1 MERPS
6 NNKII
11 NILEKFAKKFYL
23 NNLIK
28 GLFWFILFSVSL
40 LFVLSTIEN
49 LFWLNS
55 TFRLI
60 LLILLIISLTIF
72 FSYYIALPV
81 LRYFGLLREKSYKDF
96 ALLLGNYSNTDD
108 KILSA
113 LELFE
118 LNELNKNEL
127 LLNELSRRS
136 NELSKINIKNFFNI
150 KEYYKWIIG
159 NISILAI
166 FFTLSFTFPKQ
177 FINPLVRISNY
188 NKIFPKDYGFRVNIL
203 NTNFY
208 TESGKSFVLNFEIT
222 GEKIPKNIY
231 ILSNGNQF
239 IPKKTLN
246 NRYEYIFDNI
256 SENTIFQIIAEDW
269 ISDKY
274 EIKVYNKPTIYRLV
288 ANIIYP
294 NYTKINNEQFVNIF
308 SYSVPR
314 GTKIM
319 FSFNVKDADSLI
331 IVNGD
336 KLNKYS
342 VKNKLDYQIQILKNE
357 SIQIITK
364 SIQSPLQDTTN
375 IYITE
380 IPDAYPQILVQ
391 VQKDTFSIM
400 HYYVSGSIS
409 DDYGFTKLLAIYK
422 LTRKDSTINGKIPIN
437 ISNNDLIQNFNFDV
451 DFSFLNLQPDDIIHF
466 YLEIYDNDAIAG
478 PKATKSRE
486 YEIKIPT
493 KEEIQIEQSKQLQA
507 ANSKFSNI
515 QKELNDIKNELKQ
528 LENQWKLERKF
539 NYEQKQKWENLIK
552 KQNDIINELQNLE
565 QNLQL
570 SPSYDEN
577 LEIYEKIQQ
586 IDELIKSIN
595 LDELNE
601 YLENLQKLMENNELK
616 SEDIEEFKSQNEELN
631 KMLDRQIDLLKRLDI
646 EKNLRE
652 TFDEFKDLSKQFDEL
667 SKKQDLDELT
677 KQNELK
683 QMLEKQFEKYDSLL
697 KENEKLSEPFNMEN
711 IESEEQTIN
720 NEVQQAEQNLQK
732 NNQKKANENQKN
744 TSQQLNDLANKL
756 EQNLEKQLQE
766 ETAEDA
772 TALRQ
777 LLKNV
782 LLASFEQ
789 ENLIKN
795 LYMQNPRLSNYQDYV
810 RKQYE
815 LQEVMKRTKDS
826 LYMIGKRQPMVSNF
840 IFDEINKVEKESK
853 KVINNL
859 NNWTFGPAAI
869 NQQNLMTSL
878 NNLALFLSDVLQ
890 QMEQQNSMSQMNSDG
905 AMKCNNP
912 KNTGN
917 SSNSKPSMKTL
928 KQLQQDLNK
937 QMEALQKEMQ
947 NGKKQGKEISEA
959 LAKMAAQQEA
969 IRRAMQQMKEQMSKE
984 GNLKNASFVQQMIE
998 DMEKTEKDLYNK
1010 NLTYETIK
1018 RQKQIEIRMLEAE
1031 KAEQQQETDN
1041 LRKSETA
1048 KNDYNSNLIK
1058 NFQYNVIKNNNF
1070 ESMNRNNLNFNLYY
1084 RKKIQEYFNNVN
1096 YEKN

>member
-60 LLILLIISLTIF
+60 LLILLIISLTTF

-136 NELSKINIKNFFNI
+136 NELSKINIKNFFSI

-222 GEKIPKNIY
+222 GDKIPKDIY

-246 NRYEYIFDNI
+246 NRYEYIFENI
-256 SENTIFQIIAEDW
+256 TENTIFQIIAEDW
-269 ISDKY
+269 SSDKY
-274 EIKVYNKPTIYRLV
+274 EIKVYNKPNIYRLV

-319 FSFNVKDADSLI
+319 FSFNMKDADSLI

-391 VQKDTFSIM
+391 VQKDTFYIM

-466 YLEIYDNDAIAG
+466 YLEIYDNDAMAG

-515 QKELNDIKNELKQ
+515 QKELNDIKNELKH

-616 SEDIEEFKSQNEELN
+616 SENIEEFKSQNEELN

-840 IFDEINKVEKESK
+840 IFDEINKIEKESK
-853 KVINNL
+853 KAINNL

-984 GNLKNASFVQQMIE
+984 GNLKNASFVQEMIE

>member
-60 LLILLIISLTIF
+60 LLILLIISLTTF

-136 NELSKINIKNFFNI
+136 NELSKINIKNFLNI

-222 GEKIPKNIY
+222 GDKIPKDIY

-246 NRYEYIFDNI
+246 NRYEYIFENI
-256 SENTIFQIIAEDW
+256 TENTIFQIIAEDW
-269 ISDKY
+269 SSDKY
-274 EIKVYNKPTIYRLV
+274 EIKVYNKPNIYRLV

-319 FSFNVKDADSLI
+319 FSFNMKDADSLI

-391 VQKDTFSIM
+391 VQKDTFYIM

-437 ISNNDLIQNFNFDV
+437 ISNNDLIQNFNFDI

-466 YLEIYDNDAIAG
+466 YLEIYDNDAMAG

-697 KENEKLSEPFNMEN
+697 KENEKLSEPFKMEN

-766 ETAEDA
+766 ENAEDA

>member
-1 MERPS
+1 MERSS

-136 NELSKINIKNFFNI
+136 NELSKINIKNFLNI

-222 GEKIPKNIY
+222 GDKIPKNIY

-683 QMLEKQFEKYDSLL
+683 QMLEKQFDKYDSLL

-984 GNLKNASFVQQMIE
+984 GNLKNASFVQEMIE

-1018 RQKQIEIRMLEAE
+1018 RQKQIEIRML
-1031 KAEQQQETDN
+1031 
-1041 LRKSETA
+1041 
-1048 KNDYNSNLIK
+1048 
-1058 NFQYNVIKNNNF
+1058 
-1070 ESMNRNNLNFNLYY
+1070 
-1084 RKKIQEYFNNVN
+1084 
-1096 YEKN
+1096 

>member
-222 GEKIPKNIY
+222 GDKIPKNIY

-683 QMLEKQFEKYDSLL
+683 QMLEKQFDKYDSLL

-766 ETAEDA
+766 ENAEDA

-840 IFDEINKVEKESK
+840 IFDEINKIEKESK
-853 KVINNL
+853 KAINNL

-969 IRRAMQQMKEQMSKE
+969 IRRAMQQIKEQMSKE

>member
-23 NNLIK
+23 NKLIK

-60 LLILLIISLTIF
+60 LLILLIISLTTF

-136 NELSKINIKNFFNI
+136 NELSKINIKNFLNI

-222 GEKIPKNIY
+222 GDKIPKDIY

-246 NRYEYIFDNI
+246 NRYEYIFENI
-256 SENTIFQIIAEDW
+256 TENTIFQIIAEDW
-269 ISDKY
+269 SSDKY
-274 EIKVYNKPTIYRLV
+274 EIKVYNKPNIYRLV

-319 FSFNVKDADSLI
+319 FSFNMKDADSLI

-391 VQKDTFSIM
+391 VQKDTFYIM

-437 ISNNDLIQNFNFDV
+437 ISNNDLIQNFNFDI

-466 YLEIYDNDAIAG
+466 YLEIYDNDAIVG

-697 KENEKLSEPFNMEN
+697 KENEKLSEPFKMEN

-766 ETAEDA
+766 ENAEDA

>member
-40 LFVLSTIEN
+40 IFLLSTIEN

-222 GEKIPKNIY
+222 GDKIPKNIY

-246 NRYEYIFDNI
+246 NRYEYIFENI
-256 SENTIFQIIAEDW
+256 TENTIFQIIAEDW
-269 ISDKY
+269 SSDKY
-274 EIKVYNKPTIYRLV
+274 EIKVYNKPNIYRLV

-319 FSFNVKDADSLI
+319 FSFNVKDVDSLI

-336 KLNKYS
+336 ILNKYS

-552 KQNDIINELQNLE
+552 KQNDIINELQKLE

-683 QMLEKQFEKYDSLL
+683 QMLEKQFDKYDSLL
-697 KENEKLSEPFNMEN
+697 KENEKFSEPFNMEN

-720 NEVQQAEQNLQK
+720 NEVQQAEVNLQK

-766 ETAEDA
+766 ENAEDA

-998 DMEKTEKDLYNK
+998 EMEKTEKDLYNK

>member
-1 MERPS
+1 MERSS

-60 LLILLIISLTIF
+60 LLILLIISLTTF

-136 NELSKINIKNFFNI
+136 NELSKINIKNFLNI

-222 GEKIPKNIY
+222 GDKIPKDIY

-246 NRYEYIFDNI
+246 NRYEYIFENI
-256 SENTIFQIIAEDW
+256 TENTIFQIIAEDW

-319 FSFNVKDADSLI
+319 FSFNMKDADSLI

-697 KENEKLSEPFNMEN
+697 KENEKLSEPFKMEN

-766 ETAEDA
+766 ENAEDA

-840 IFDEINKVEKESK
+840 IFDEINKIEKESK
-853 KVINNL
+853 KAINNL

-917 SSNSKPSMKTL
+917 SNDSKPSMKTL

>member
-60 LLILLIISLTIF
+60 LLILLIISLTTF

-136 NELSKINIKNFFNI
+136 NELSKINIKNFLNI

-222 GEKIPKNIY
+222 GDKIPKDIY

-246 NRYEYIFDNI
+246 NRYEYIFENI
-256 SENTIFQIIAEDW
+256 TENTIFQIIAEDW
-269 ISDKY
+269 SSDKY
-274 EIKVYNKPTIYRLV
+274 EIKVYNKPNIYRLV

-319 FSFNVKDADSLI
+319 FSFNMKDADSLI

-466 YLEIYDNDAIAG
+466 YLEIYDNDAMAG

-515 QKELNDIKNELKQ
+515 QKELNDIKNELKH

-766 ETAEDA
+766 ENAEDA

-840 IFDEINKVEKESK
+840 IFDEINKIEKESK
-853 KVINNL
+853 KAINNL

-917 SSNSKPSMKTL
+917 SNDSKPSMKTL

>member
-60 LLILLIISLTIF
+60 LLILLIISLTTF

-136 NELSKINIKNFFNI
+136 NELSKINIKNFLNI

-222 GEKIPKNIY
+222 GDKIPKNIY

-269 ISDKY
+269 SSDKY
-274 EIKVYNKPTIYRLV
+274 EIKVYNKPNIYRLV

-319 FSFNVKDADSLI
+319 FSFNMKDADSLI

-391 VQKDTFSIM
+391 VQKDTFYIM

-437 ISNNDLIQNFNFDV
+437 ISNNDLIQNFNFDI

-466 YLEIYDNDAIAG
+466 YLEIYDNDAMAG

-515 QKELNDIKNELKQ
+515 QKELNDIKNELKH

-683 QMLEKQFEKYDSLL
+683 QMLEKQFDKYDSLL
-697 KENEKLSEPFNMEN
+697 KENEKLSEPFKMEN

-766 ETAEDA
+766 ENAEDA

>member
-1 MERPS
+1 MERSS

-60 LLILLIISLTIF
+60 LLILLIISLTTF

-222 GEKIPKNIY
+222 GDKIPKNIY

-239 IPKKTLN
+239 ISKKTLN

-466 YLEIYDNDAIAG
+466 YLEIYDNDAMAG

-515 QKELNDIKNELKQ
+515 QKELNDIKNELKH

-697 KENEKLSEPFNMEN
+697 KENEKLSEPFKMEN

-766 ETAEDA
+766 ENAEDA

-840 IFDEINKVEKESK
+840 IFDEINKIEKESK
-853 KVINNL
+853 KAINNL

-890 QMEQQNSMSQMNSDG
+890 QMEQQNSMSQLNSDG

-917 SSNSKPSMKTL
+917 SNDSKPSMKTL

-969 IRRAMQQMKEQMSKE
+969 IRRAMQQIKEQMSKE

>member
-11 NILEKFAKKFYL
+11 NILEKFAKKIYL

-40 LFVLSTIEN
+40 LFFLSTIEN

-60 LLILLIISLTIF
+60 LLILLIISLTTF

-136 NELSKINIKNFFNI
+136 NELSKINIKNFLNI

-222 GEKIPKNIY
+222 GDKIPKDIY

-246 NRYEYIFDNI
+246 NRYEYIFENI
-256 SENTIFQIIAEDW
+256 TENTIFQIIAEDW

-437 ISNNDLIQNFNFDV
+437 ISNSDLIQNFNFDV

-466 YLEIYDNDAIAG
+466 YLEIYDNDAMAG

-515 QKELNDIKNELKQ
+515 QKELNDLKNELKH
-528 LENQWKLERKF
+528 LDNQWKLERKF

-766 ETAEDA
+766 ENAEDA

-840 IFDEINKVEKESK
+840 IFDEINKIEKESK
-853 KVINNL
+853 KAINNL

>member
-60 LLILLIISLTIF
+60 LLILLIISLTTF

-81 LRYFGLLREKSYKDF
+81 VRYFGLLREKSYKDF

-222 GEKIPKNIY
+222 GDKIPKNIY
-231 ILSNGNQF
+231 ILFNGNQF
-239 IPKKTLN
+239 ISKKTLN

-319 FSFNVKDADSLI
+319 FSFNMKDADSLI

-336 KLNKYS
+336 ILNKYS

-515 QKELNDIKNELKQ
+515 QTELNDIKNELKQ

-766 ETAEDA
+766 ENAEDA

-840 IFDEINKVEKESK
+840 IFDEINKIEKESK
-853 KVINNL
+853 KAINNL

-890 QMEQQNSMSQMNSDG
+890 QMEQQNSMSQLNSDG

-917 SSNSKPSMKTL
+917 SNDSKPSMKTL

>member
-60 LLILLIISLTIF
+60 LLILLIISLTTF

-108 KILSA
+108 KILST

-222 GEKIPKNIY
+222 GDKIPKDIY

-246 NRYEYIFDNI
+246 NRYEYIFENI
-256 SENTIFQIIAEDW
+256 TENTIFQIIAEDW
-269 ISDKY
+269 SSDKY
-274 EIKVYNKPTIYRLV
+274 EIKVYNKPNIYRLV

-319 FSFNVKDADSLI
+319 FSFNMKDADSLI

-391 VQKDTFSIM
+391 VQKDTFYIM

-437 ISNNDLIQNFNFDV
+437 ISNNDLIQNFNFDI

-466 YLEIYDNDAIAG
+466 YLEIYDNDAMAG

-515 QKELNDIKNELKQ
+515 QKELNDIKNELKH

-766 ETAEDA
+766 ENAEDA

-840 IFDEINKVEKESK
+840 IFDEINKIEKESK
-853 KVINNL
+853 KAINNL

-917 SSNSKPSMKTL
+917 SNDSKPSMKTL

-969 IRRAMQQMKEQMSKE
+969 IRRAMQQIKEQMSKE

-1058 NFQYNVIKNNNF
+1058 NFQYNVIKNNYF

>member
-1 MERPS
+1 MERSS

-40 LFVLSTIEN
+40 IFLLSTIEN

-60 LLILLIISLTIF
+60 LLILLIISLTTF

-81 LRYFGLLREKSYKDF
+81 LRCFGLLREKSYKDF

-108 KILSA
+108 KILST

-222 GEKIPKNIY
+222 GDKIPKNIY

-683 QMLEKQFEKYDSLL
+683 QMLEKQFDKYDSLL

-853 KVINNL
+853 KAINNL

>member
-60 LLILLIISLTIF
+60 LLILLIISLTTF

-81 LRYFGLLREKSYKDF
+81 VRYFGLLREKSYKDF

-222 GEKIPKNIY
+222 GDKIPKNIY
-231 ILSNGNQF
+231 ILFNGNQF
-239 IPKKTLN
+239 ISKKTLN

-319 FSFNVKDADSLI
+319 FSFNVKDVDSLI

-336 KLNKYS
+336 ILNKYS

-409 DDYGFTKLLAIYK
+409 DDYGFTKLLAIYT

-697 KENEKLSEPFNMEN
+697 KENEKLSEPFKMEN

-720 NEVQQAEQNLQK
+720 NEVQQADENLQK

-766 ETAEDA
+766 ENAEDA

-840 IFDEINKVEKESK
+840 IFDEINKIEKESK
-853 KVINNL
+853 KAINNL

-917 SSNSKPSMKTL
+917 SNDSKPSMKTL

-969 IRRAMQQMKEQMSKE
+969 IRRAMQQIKEQMSKE

>member
-1 MERPS
+1 MERSS

-23 NNLIK
+23 NKLIK

-222 GEKIPKNIY
+222 GDKIPKNIY

-319 FSFNVKDADSLI
+319 FSFNVKYADSLI

-697 KENEKLSEPFNMEN
+697 KENEKLSEPFKMEN

-720 NEVQQAEQNLQK
+720 NEVQQADENLQK

-766 ETAEDA
+766 ENAEDA
-772 TALRQ
+772 SILRQ

-782 LLASFEQ
+782 LLSSFEQ

-795 LYMQNPRLSNYQDYV
+795 LYKQNPRLSSYQDYV
-810 RKQYE
+810 RKQFE

-826 LYMIGKRQPMVSNF
+826 LYIVGKRQPMVSNF
-840 IFDEINKVEKESK
+840 IFDEINKIEKESK
-853 KVINNL
+853 KAINNL
-859 NNWTFGPAAI
+859 NNWALGHAAI

-890 QMEQQNSMSQMNSDG
+890 QMEQQNMMSQMNSDG

-912 KNTGN
+912 KNSGN
-917 SSNSKPSMKTL
+917 SSNTKPSMKTL
-928 KQLQQDLNK
+928 RQLQQDLNK

-969 IRRAMQQMKEQMSKE
+969 IRRAMQEIKEQMSKE
-984 GNLKNASFVQQMIE
+984 GNLKNSSFIQQMIE

-1010 NLTYETIK
+1010 NLSYETIK
-1018 RQKQIEIRMLEAE
+1018 RQKQIEIRMLESE

-1041 LRKSETA
+1041 TRKSETA

-1058 NFQYNVIKNNNF
+1058 NFQYNVIKNNNI
-1070 ESMNRNNLNFNLYY
+1070 ESMNRDNLNFNIYY
-1084 RKKIQEYFNNVN
+1084 RKKIQDYFNNVS

>member
-1 MERPS
+1 MERSS

-60 LLILLIISLTIF
+60 LLILLIISLTTF

-222 GEKIPKNIY
+222 GDKIPKNIY

-683 QMLEKQFEKYDSLL
+683 QMLEKQFDKYDSLL

>member
-1 MERPS
+1 MERSS

-60 LLILLIISLTIF
+60 LLILLIISLTTF

-81 LRYFGLLREKSYKDF
+81 VRYFGLLREKSYKDF

-108 KILSA
+108 KILST

-188 NKIFPKDYGFRVNIL
+188 NIIFPKDYGFRVNIL
-203 NTNFY
+203 NINFY

-222 GEKIPKNIY
+222 GDKIPKNIY

-466 YLEIYDNDAIAG
+466 YLEIYDNDAIVG

-683 QMLEKQFEKYDSLL
+683 QMLEKQFDKYDSLL

-766 ETAEDA
+766 ENAEDA

>member
-1 MERPS
+1 MERSS

-23 NNLIK
+23 NKLIK

-222 GEKIPKNIY
+222 GDKIPKNIY

-319 FSFNVKDADSLI
+319 FSFNVKYADSLI

-515 QKELNDIKNELKQ
+515 QKELNDIKNELKH

-697 KENEKLSEPFNMEN
+697 KENEKLSEPFKMEN

-766 ETAEDA
+766 ENAEDA

-840 IFDEINKVEKESK
+840 IFDEINKIEKESK
-853 KVINNL
+853 KAINNL

-890 QMEQQNSMSQMNSDG
+890 QMEQQNSMSQLNSDG

-917 SSNSKPSMKTL
+917 SNDSKPSMKTL

>member
-60 LLILLIISLTIF
+60 LLILLIISLTTF

-136 NELSKINIKNFFNI
+136 NELSKINIKNFLNI

-222 GEKIPKNIY
+222 GDKIPKDIY

-246 NRYEYIFDNI
+246 NRYEYIFENI
-256 SENTIFQIIAEDW
+256 TENTIFQIIAEDW
-269 ISDKY
+269 SSDKY
-274 EIKVYNKPTIYRLV
+274 EIKVYNKPNIYRLV

-319 FSFNVKDADSLI
+319 FSFNMKDADSLI

-391 VQKDTFSIM
+391 VQKDTFYIM

-437 ISNNDLIQNFNFDV
+437 ISNNDLIQNFNFDI

-697 KENEKLSEPFNMEN
+697 KENEKLSEPFKMEN

-766 ETAEDA
+766 ENAEDA

-840 IFDEINKVEKESK
+840 IFDEINKIEKESK
-853 KVINNL
+853 KAINNL

>member
-60 LLILLIISLTIF
+60 LLILLIISLTTF

-136 NELSKINIKNFFNI
+136 NELSKINIKNFLNI

-222 GEKIPKNIY
+222 GDKIPKDIY

-246 NRYEYIFDNI
+246 NRYEYIFENI
-256 SENTIFQIIAEDW
+256 TENTIFQIIAEDW
-269 ISDKY
+269 SSDKY
-274 EIKVYNKPTIYRLV
+274 EIKVYNKPNIYRLV

-437 ISNNDLIQNFNFDV
+437 ISNNDLIQNFNFDI

-466 YLEIYDNDAIAG
+466 YLEIYDNDAMAG

-515 QKELNDIKNELKQ
+515 QKELNDIKNELKH

-683 QMLEKQFEKYDSLL
+683 QMLEKQFDKYDSLL

-766 ETAEDA
+766 ENAEDA

>member
-60 LLILLIISLTIF
+60 LLILLIISLTTF

-136 NELSKINIKNFFNI
+136 NELSKINIKNFLNI

-222 GEKIPKNIY
+222 GDKIPKDIY

-246 NRYEYIFDNI
+246 NRYEYIFENI
-256 SENTIFQIIAEDW
+256 TENTIFQIIAEDW
-269 ISDKY
+269 SSDKY
-274 EIKVYNKPTIYRLV
+274 EIKVYNKPNIYRLV

-319 FSFNVKDADSLI
+319 FSFNMKDADSLI

-391 VQKDTFSIM
+391 VQKDTFYIM

-437 ISNNDLIQNFNFDV
+437 ISNNDLIQNFNFDI

-515 QKELNDIKNELKQ
+515 QKELNDIKNELKH

-697 KENEKLSEPFNMEN
+697 KENKKLSEPFKMEN

-766 ETAEDA
+766 ENAEDA

-840 IFDEINKVEKESK
+840 IFDEINKIEKESK
-853 KVINNL
+853 KAINNL

-917 SSNSKPSMKTL
+917 SNDSKPSMKTL

>member
-1 MERPS
+1 
-6 NNKII
+6 
-11 NILEKFAKKFYL
+11 
-23 NNLIK
+23 
-28 GLFWFILFSVSL
+28 
-40 LFVLSTIEN
+40 
-49 LFWLNS
+49 
-55 TFRLI
+55 
-60 LLILLIISLTIF
+60 
-72 FSYYIALPV
+72 
-81 LRYFGLLREKSYKDF
+81 
-96 ALLLGNYSNTDD
+96 
-108 KILSA
+108 
-113 LELFE
+113 
-118 LNELNKNEL
+118 
-127 LLNELSRRS
+127 
-136 NELSKINIKNFFNI
+136 
-150 KEYYKWIIG
+150 
-159 NISILAI
+159 
-166 FFTLSFTFPKQ
+166 TFPKQ

-222 GEKIPKNIY
+222 GDKIPKDIY

-246 NRYEYIFDNI
+246 NRYEYIFENI
-256 SENTIFQIIAEDW
+256 TENTIFQIIAEDW
-269 ISDKY
+269 SSDKY
-274 EIKVYNKPTIYRLV
+274 EIKVYNKPNIYRLV

-319 FSFNVKDADSLI
+319 FSFNVKYADSLI

-437 ISNNDLIQNFNFDV
+437 ISNNDLIQNFNFDI

-683 QMLEKQFEKYDSLL
+683 QMLEKQFDKYDSLL
-697 KENEKLSEPFNMEN
+697 KENEKLSEPFKMEN

-766 ETAEDA
+766 ENAEDA

-917 SSNSKPSMKTL
+917 SNDSKPSMKTL

>member
-1 MERPS
+1 MERSS

-60 LLILLIISLTIF
+60 LLILLIISLTTF

-136 NELSKINIKNFFNI
+136 NELSKINIKNFLNI

-222 GEKIPKNIY
+222 GDKIPKDIY

-246 NRYEYIFDNI
+246 NRYEYIFENI
-256 SENTIFQIIAEDW
+256 TENTIFQIIAEDW

-274 EIKVYNKPTIYRLV
+274 EIKVYNKPTIYCLV

-319 FSFNVKDADSLI
+319 FSFNMKDADSLI

-409 DDYGFTKLLAIYK
+409 DEYGFTKLLAIYK

-437 ISNNDLIQNFNFDV
+437 ISNNDLIQNFNFDI

-466 YLEIYDNDAIAG
+466 YLEIYDNDAMAG

-515 QKELNDIKNELKQ
+515 QKELNDIKNELKH

-766 ETAEDA
+766 ENAEDA

-815 LQEVMKRTKDS
+815 MQEVMKRTKDS

-840 IFDEINKVEKESK
+840 IFDEINKIEKESK
-853 KVINNL
+853 KAINNL

-890 QMEQQNSMSQMNSDG
+890 QMEQQNSMSQLNSDG

-917 SSNSKPSMKTL
+917 SNDSKPSMKTL

-1070 ESMNRNNLNFNLYY
+1070 ESMNRNKLNFNLYY

>member
-1 MERPS
+1 MERSS

-40 LFVLSTIEN
+40 IFLLSTIEN

-60 LLILLIISLTIF
+60 LLILLIISLTTF

-81 LRYFGLLREKSYKDF
+81 VRYFGLLREKSYKDF

-136 NELSKINIKNFFNI
+136 NELSKINIKNFLNI

-188 NKIFPKDYGFRVNIL
+188 NIIFPKDYGFRVNIL

-222 GEKIPKNIY
+222 GDKIPKNIY

-336 KLNKYS
+336 ILNKYS

-466 YLEIYDNDAIAG
+466 YLEIYDNDAIVG

-683 QMLEKQFEKYDSLL
+683 QMLEKQFDKYDSLL

>member
-60 LLILLIISLTIF
+60 LLILLIISLTTF

-136 NELSKINIKNFFNI
+136 NELSKINIKNFLNI

-222 GEKIPKNIY
+222 GDKIPKDIY

-246 NRYEYIFDNI
+246 NRYEYIFENI
-256 SENTIFQIIAEDW
+256 TENTIFQIIAEDW
-269 ISDKY
+269 SSDKY
-274 EIKVYNKPTIYRLV
+274 EIKVYNKPNIYRLV

-319 FSFNVKDADSLI
+319 FSFNMKDADSLI

-391 VQKDTFSIM
+391 VQKDTFYIM

-437 ISNNDLIQNFNFDV
+437 ISNNDLIQNFNFDI

-466 YLEIYDNDAIAG
+466 YLEIYDNDAMAG

-515 QKELNDIKNELKQ
+515 QTELNDIKNELKQ

-697 KENEKLSEPFNMEN
+697 KENEKLSEPFKMEN

-766 ETAEDA
+766 ENAEDA

-840 IFDEINKVEKESK
+840 IFDEINKIEKESK
-853 KVINNL
+853 KAINNL

-917 SSNSKPSMKTL
+917 SNDSKPSMKTL

-969 IRRAMQQMKEQMSKE
+969 IRRAMQQIKEQMSKE

>member
-40 LFVLSTIEN
+40 LFFLSTIEN

-60 LLILLIISLTIF
+60 LLILLIISLTTF

-136 NELSKINIKNFFNI
+136 NELSKINIKNFLNI

-222 GEKIPKNIY
+222 GDKIPKDIY

-246 NRYEYIFDNI
+246 NRYEYIFENI
-256 SENTIFQIIAEDW
+256 TENTIFQIIAEDW

-319 FSFNVKDADSLI
+319 FSFNMKDADSLI

-422 LTRKDSTINGKIPIN
+422 LTRNDSTINGKIPIT
-437 ISNNDLIQNFNFDV
+437 ISNNDLIQNFNFDI

-478 PKATKSRE
+478 PKSTKSRE

-493 KEEIQIEQSKQLQA
+493 KEEIQMEQSKQLHV

-552 KQNDIINELQNLE
+552 RQNDIINELQNLE

-616 SEDIEEFKSQNEELN
+616 SEDIEEFKLQNEELN

-652 TFDEFKDLSKQFDEL
+652 TFEEFKDLSKQFDEL
-667 SKKQDLDELT
+667 SKKQDPDELD

-683 QMLEKQFEKYDSLL
+683 QDLNKQFEKYDSLL
-697 KENEKLSEPFNMEN
+697 KENEKLSDPFKMEN
-711 IESEEQTIN
+711 IETEEQIIN
-720 NEVQQAEQNLQK
+720 DEVQQAEQNLQK
-732 NNQKKANENQKN
+732 NNHKKANENQKN

-756 EQNLEKQLQE
+756 EQNLEKQLKE
-766 ETAEDA
+766 ENVEDA

-795 LYMQNPRLSNYQDYV
+795 LYQQNPRLSNYQDYV

-840 IFDEINKVEKESK
+840 IFDEINKIEKESK
-853 KVINNL
+853 KAINNL
-859 NNWTFGPAAI
+859 NNWTLGHAAI

-917 SSNSKPSMKTL
+917 SNNTKPSMKTL
-928 KQLQQDLNK
+928 KKLQQDLNK

-947 NGKKQGKEISEA
+947 NGKKQSKEISEA

-969 IRRAMQQMKEQMSKE
+969 IRRAMQQVKEQMSKE
-984 GNLKNASFVQQMIE
+984 GNLKNATFIQQMIE

-1010 NLTYETIK
+1010 NLSYETIK

-1058 NFQYNVIKNNNF
+1058 NFQYNIIKNNNI

-1084 RKKIQEYFNNVN
+1084 RKKIQEYFNNVK

>member
-136 NELSKINIKNFFNI
+136 NELSKINIKNFLNI

-222 GEKIPKNIY
+222 GDKIPKDIY

-246 NRYEYIFDNI
+246 NRYEYIFENI
-256 SENTIFQIIAEDW
+256 TENTIFQIIAEDW
-269 ISDKY
+269 SSDKY

-391 VQKDTFSIM
+391 VQKDTFYIM

-437 ISNNDLIQNFNFDV
+437 ISNNDLIQNFNFDI

-466 YLEIYDNDAIAG
+466 YLEIYDNDAIVG

-616 SEDIEEFKSQNEELN
+616 SENIEEFKSQNEELN

-683 QMLEKQFEKYDSLL
+683 QMLEKQFDKYDSLL

-890 QMEQQNSMSQMNSDG
+890 QIEQQNSMSQMNSDG

>member
-60 LLILLIISLTIF
+60 LLILLIISLTTF

-136 NELSKINIKNFFNI
+136 NELSKINIKNFLNI

-222 GEKIPKNIY
+222 GDKIPKNIY

-246 NRYEYIFDNI
+246 NRYEYIFENI
-256 SENTIFQIIAEDW
+256 TENTIFQIIAEDW

-319 FSFNVKDADSLI
+319 FSFNMKDADSLI

-766 ETAEDA
+766 ENAEDA

-853 KVINNL
+853 KAINNL

-917 SSNSKPSMKTL
+917 SNDSKPSMKTL

>member
-60 LLILLIISLTIF
+60 LLILLIISLTTF

-222 GEKIPKNIY
+222 GDKIPKDIY

-246 NRYEYIFDNI
+246 NRYEYIFENI
-256 SENTIFQIIAEDW
+256 TENTIFQIIAEDW
-269 ISDKY
+269 SSDKY
-274 EIKVYNKPTIYRLV
+274 EIKVYNKPNIYRLV

-319 FSFNVKDADSLI
+319 FSFNMKDADSLI

-391 VQKDTFSIM
+391 VQKDTFYIM

-437 ISNNDLIQNFNFDV
+437 ISNNDLIQNFNFDI

-466 YLEIYDNDAIAG
+466 YLEIYDNDAMAG

-515 QKELNDIKNELKQ
+515 QKELNDIKNELKH

-697 KENEKLSEPFNMEN
+697 KENEKLSEPFKMEN

-766 ETAEDA
+766 ENAEDA

-840 IFDEINKVEKESK
+840 IFDEINKIEKESK
-853 KVINNL
+853 KAINNL

-890 QMEQQNSMSQMNSDG
+890 QMEQQNSMSQLNSDG

-917 SSNSKPSMKTL
+917 SNDSKPSMKTL

>member
-1 MERPS
+1 MERSS

-60 LLILLIISLTIF
+60 LLILLIISLTTF

-81 LRYFGLLREKSYKDF
+81 LRCFGLLREKSYKDF

-108 KILSA
+108 KILST

-136 NELSKINIKNFFNI
+136 NELSKINIKNFLNI

-188 NKIFPKDYGFRVNIL
+188 NKIFPKDYGFKVNIL

-208 TESGKSFVLNFEIT
+208 TESEKSFVLNFEIT
-222 GEKIPKNIY
+222 GDKIPKNIY

-246 NRYEYIFDNI
+246 NRYEYIFENI
-256 SENTIFQIIAEDW
+256 TENTNFQIIAEDW
-269 ISDKY
+269 ISNKY

-319 FSFNVKDADSLI
+319 FSFNMKDADSLI

-336 KLNKYS
+336 ILNKYS

-437 ISNNDLIQNFNFDV
+437 ISNNDLIQNFNFD
-451 DFSFLNLQPDDIIHF
+451 
-466 YLEIYDNDAIAG
+466 
-478 PKATKSRE
+478 
-486 YEIKIPT
+486 
-493 KEEIQIEQSKQLQA
+493 
-507 ANSKFSNI
+507 
-515 QKELNDIKNELKQ
+515 
-528 LENQWKLERKF
+528 
-539 NYEQKQKWENLIK
+539 
-552 KQNDIINELQNLE
+552 
-565 QNLQL
+565 
-570 SPSYDEN
+570 
-577 LEIYEKIQQ
+577 
-586 IDELIKSIN
+586 
-595 LDELNE
+595 
-601 YLENLQKLMENNELK
+601 
-616 SEDIEEFKSQNEELN
+616 
-631 KMLDRQIDLLKRLDI
+631 
-646 EKNLRE
+646 
-652 TFDEFKDLSKQFDEL
+652 
-667 SKKQDLDELT
+667 
-677 KQNELK
+677 
-683 QMLEKQFEKYDSLL
+683 
-697 KENEKLSEPFNMEN
+697 
-711 IESEEQTIN
+711 
-720 NEVQQAEQNLQK
+720 
-732 NNQKKANENQKN
+732 
-744 TSQQLNDLANKL
+744 
-756 EQNLEKQLQE
+756 
-766 ETAEDA
+766 
-772 TALRQ
+772 
-777 LLKNV
+777 
-782 LLASFEQ
+782 
-789 ENLIKN
+789 
-795 LYMQNPRLSNYQDYV
+795 
-810 RKQYE
+810 
-815 LQEVMKRTKDS
+815 
-826 LYMIGKRQPMVSNF
+826 
-840 IFDEINKVEKESK
+840 
-853 KVINNL
+853 
-859 NNWTFGPAAI
+859 
-869 NQQNLMTSL
+869 
-878 NNLALFLSDVLQ
+878 
-890 QMEQQNSMSQMNSDG
+890 
-905 AMKCNNP
+905 
-912 KNTGN
+912 
-917 SSNSKPSMKTL
+917 
-928 KQLQQDLNK
+928 
-937 QMEALQKEMQ
+937 
-947 NGKKQGKEISEA
+947 
-959 LAKMAAQQEA
+959 
-969 IRRAMQQMKEQMSKE
+969 
-984 GNLKNASFVQQMIE
+984 
-998 DMEKTEKDLYNK
+998 
-1010 NLTYETIK
+1010 
-1018 RQKQIEIRMLEAE
+1018 
-1031 KAEQQQETDN
+1031 
-1041 LRKSETA
+1041 
-1048 KNDYNSNLIK
+1048 
-1058 NFQYNVIKNNNF
+1058 
-1070 ESMNRNNLNFNLYY
+1070 
-1084 RKKIQEYFNNVN
+1084 
-1096 YEKN
+1096 

>member
-11 NILEKFAKKFYL
+11 NILEKFAKKIYL

-60 LLILLIISLTIF
+60 LLILLIISLTTF

-136 NELSKINIKNFFNI
+136 NELSKINIKNFLNI

-222 GEKIPKNIY
+222 GDKIPKDIY

-246 NRYEYIFDNI
+246 NRYEYIFENI
-256 SENTIFQIIAEDW
+256 TENTIFQIIAEDW
-269 ISDKY
+269 SSDKY
-274 EIKVYNKPTIYRLV
+274 EIKVYNKPNIYRLV

-319 FSFNVKDADSLI
+319 FSFNMKDADSLI

-437 ISNNDLIQNFNFDV
+437 ISNNDLIQNFNFDI

-466 YLEIYDNDAIAG
+466 YLEIYDNDAMAG

-515 QKELNDIKNELKQ
+515 QKELNDIKNELKH

-697 KENEKLSEPFNMEN
+697 KENEKLSEPFKMEN

-766 ETAEDA
+766 ENAEDA

-917 SSNSKPSMKTL
+917 SNDSKPSMKTL

-969 IRRAMQQMKEQMSKE
+969 IRRAMQQIKEQMSKE

>member
-60 LLILLIISLTIF
+60 LLILLIISLTTF

-136 NELSKINIKNFFNI
+136 NELSKINIKNFLNI

-188 NKIFPKDYGFRVNIL
+188 KKIFPKDYGFRVNIL

-222 GEKIPKNIY
+222 GDKIPKDIY

-246 NRYEYIFDNI
+246 NRYEYIFENI
-256 SENTIFQIIAEDW
+256 TENTIFQIIAEDW
-269 ISDKY
+269 SSDKY
-274 EIKVYNKPTIYRLV
+274 EIKVYNKPNIYRLV

-319 FSFNVKDADSLI
+319 FSFNMKDADSLI

-391 VQKDTFSIM
+391 VQKDTFYIM

-437 ISNNDLIQNFNFDV
+437 ISNNDLIQNFNFDI

-466 YLEIYDNDAIAG
+466 YLEIYDNDAMAG

-515 QKELNDIKNELKQ
+515 QKELNDIKNELKH

-697 KENEKLSEPFNMEN
+697 KENEKLSEPFKMEN

-766 ETAEDA
+766 ENAEDA

-840 IFDEINKVEKESK
+840 IFDEINKIEKESK
-853 KVINNL
+853 KAINNL

-890 QMEQQNSMSQMNSDG
+890 QMEQQNMMSQMNSDG

-917 SSNSKPSMKTL
+917 SSNTKPSMKTL

>member
-60 LLILLIISLTIF
+60 LLILLIISLTTF

-136 NELSKINIKNFFNI
+136 NELSKINIKNFLNI

-222 GEKIPKNIY
+222 GDKIPKDIY

-246 NRYEYIFDNI
+246 NRYEYIFENI
-256 SENTIFQIIAEDW
+256 TENTIFQIIAEDW
-269 ISDKY
+269 SSDKY
-274 EIKVYNKPTIYRLV
+274 EIKVYNKPNIYRLV

-319 FSFNVKDADSLI
+319 FSFNMKDADSLI

-515 QKELNDIKNELKQ
+515 QKELNDIKNELKH

-697 KENEKLSEPFNMEN
+697 KENEKLSEPFKMEN

-766 ETAEDA
+766 ENAEDA

-840 IFDEINKVEKESK
+840 IFDEINKIEKESK
-853 KVINNL
+853 KAINNL

-917 SSNSKPSMKTL
+917 SNDSKPSMKTL

-969 IRRAMQQMKEQMSKE
+969 IRRAMQQIKEQMSKE

>member
-40 LFVLSTIEN
+40 LFFLSTIEN

-60 LLILLIISLTIF
+60 LLILLIISLTTF

-136 NELSKINIKNFFNI
+136 NELSKINIKNFLNI

-222 GEKIPKNIY
+222 GDKIPKDIY

-246 NRYEYIFDNI
+246 NRYEYIFENI

-319 FSFNVKDADSLI
+319 FSFNMKDADSLI

-437 ISNNDLIQNFNFDV
+437 ISNNDLIQNFNFDI

-917 SSNSKPSMKTL
+917 SNDSKPSMKTL

>member
-1 MERPS
+1 MERTS
-6 NNKII
+6 NNRII

-28 GLFWFILFSVSL
+28 GLFWFILFTVSL

-60 LLILLIISLTIF
+60 LLIVLIISLTIF

-81 LRYFGLLREKSYKDF
+81 LRYFGIFREKTYKNF
-96 ALLLGNYSNTDD
+96 SLLLGNYSNNDD

-118 LNELNKNEL
+118 LNELNNNEL

-136 NELSKINIKNFFNI
+136 NELSKINLKKFFNI

-159 NISILAI
+159 NLSILAI
-166 FFTLSFTFPKQ
+166 FFTLSFTFPNQ
-177 FINPLVRISNY
+177 FLNPLVRISNY
-188 NKIFPKDYGFRVNIL
+188 NKIFPKDYGFKVNIL

-222 GEKIPKNIY
+222 GVKIPKNIY
-231 ILSNGNQF
+231 ILSNGNQY
-239 IPKKTLN
+239 IPRKTIEN
-246 NRYEYIFDNI
+246 KYEYIFENLT
-256 SENTIFQIIAEDW
+256 ENTNFQIIAEDW

-274 EIKVYNKPTIYRLV
+274 EIKIYNKPYIYRLV
-288 ANIIYP
+288 ANIKYP
-294 NYTKINNEQFVNIF
+294 NYTKIANEQFVNIF

-314 GTKIM
+314 GTKIL
-319 FSFNVKDADSLI
+319 FSFNVKNADSLI
-331 IVNGD
+331 IFNGNAL
-336 KLNKYS
+336 KKYS
-342 VKNKLDYQIQILKNE
+342 VKNKLDYQLQILKNE
-357 SIQIITK
+357 NLQIITK
-364 SIQSPLQDTTN
+364 SIKSPLQDTTN

-380 IPDAYPQILVQ
+380 ILDAYPQILVQ

-409 DDYGFTKLLAIYK
+409 DDYGFTKLLTIYK
-422 LTRKDSTINGKIPIN
+422 LTRKDSTINGKIPVN
-437 ISNNDLIQNFNFDV
+437 ISNNDLIQNFNFDI
-451 DFSFLNLQPDDIIHF
+451 DFSFLNLQPEDIIHF

-478 PKATKSRE
+478 PKSTKSRE
-486 YEIKIPT
+486 YEIKMPT
-493 KEEIQIEQSKQLQA
+493 KKEIQIDQSKQLQA
-507 ANSKFSNI
+507 ANSKFANM

-552 KQNDIINELQNLE
+552 KQNDIINELHDLE

-697 KENEKLSEPFNMEN
+697 KENEKLSEPFKMEN

-766 ETAEDA
+766 ENAEDA

-890 QMEQQNSMSQMNSDG
+890 QMEQQNMMSQMNSDG

-984 GNLKNASFVQQMIE
+984 GNLKNASFVQEMIE

>member
-1 MERPS
+1 MERSS

-60 LLILLIISLTIF
+60 LLILLIISLTTF

-136 NELSKINIKNFFNI
+136 NELSKINIKNFLNI

-222 GEKIPKNIY
+222 GDKIPKNIY

-239 IPKKTLN
+239 ISKKTLN

-437 ISNNDLIQNFNFDV
+437 ISNNDLIQNFNFDI

-466 YLEIYDNDAIAG
+466 YLEIYDNDAMAG

-515 QKELNDIKNELKQ
+515 QKELNDIKNELKH

-586 IDELIKSIN
+586 IDELVKSIN

-683 QMLEKQFEKYDSLL
+683 QILEKQFEKYDSLL

-766 ETAEDA
+766 ENAEDA

-840 IFDEINKVEKESK
+840 IFDEINKIEKESK
-853 KVINNL
+853 KAINNL

-917 SSNSKPSMKTL
+917 SNDSKPSMKTL

-969 IRRAMQQMKEQMSKE
+969 IRRAMQQIKEQMSKE